1 MKKKLLIFLLLAL
14 SALAILASCKG
25 SEGDVTDPL
34 TDGTKEPIGSKDI
47 TTETESTNTPET
59 DAPIEEEPF
68 IHSFYDLNKNSNE
81 LLSHGTDTRFSCL
94 ELDYRTYGTLDY
106 SKGYEFEIKAFY
118 PRIKKLPNGE
128 YILFFQNGQHGT
140 SVYYTTSPDAKA
152 WATPTLFLRQ
162 NEETGYYAT
171 LDALVLNNGE
181 LLTVCSYRKRCTAPD
196 SYVLHPEENGLI
208 MRKSS
213 DNGKTWTDEKKIYI
227 GTNWEPSILQLE
239 SGEIQV
245 YFTNTTSYLKV
256 PTINDNSTGT
266 VIIRSFD
273 NGETWTSDMS
283 RTYSGQIVSQT
294 ATRIADGIQL
304 YTDQMPV
311 AIKMLGS
318 DKIMLA
324 IETRIRDEKGNDSF
338 TISVS
343 FSDDN
348 WKTPLDPSSEG
359 PKEKLNNIQTAAGG
373 PYLSQFISGEII
385 CSFSY
390 QGMFRYRIFDATGK
404 NYSDIQTNM
413 TRLSGSLWSSTE
425 VVDTHSLYV
434 AMEDRTT
441 KNGALAKSVIKY
453 GKMNLNHSIESK
465 KTAPVIDGLTSDWSM
480 NDEAFFVG
488 CESQA
493 QASYRVTADDEYL
506 YFLFERLDYDIM
518 SKGDEMGIRFAGIDQ
533 KDFYRI
539 DFDINGV
546 TNFCNMMDKPYELPE
561 GCFAIKAYGTVD
573 DPSDEDIGFTV
584 EFKVPLSLIEGRH
597 SEFVVMPILQN
608 YDNEDTADR
617 TGYSPTYMTNG
628 DKSTW
633 LHVDIAD

>member
-1 MKKKLLIFLLLAL
+1 MKKKLFFIL
-14 SALAILASCKG
+14 ALAICAILVIAGCANEPESTQPTQ
-25 SEGDVTDPL
+25 TDA
-34 TDGTKEPIGSKDI
+34 
-47 TTETESTNTPET
+47 ETEQ
-59 DAPIEEEPF
+59 PISPEEEESSV
-68 IHSFYDLNKNSNE
+68 HSFYELNKNSNE
-81 LLSHGTDTRFSCL
+81 LLSHGTDNRFSCI
-94 ELDYRTYGTLDY
+94 ELDYRTYGELDY
-106 SKGYEFEIKAFY
+106 STGYEFEIKAFY
-118 PRIKKLPNGE
+118 PRMKKLPNGE

-140 SVYYTTSPDAKA
+140 SVYYTTSTDAKN
-152 WATPTLFLRQ
+152 WAKPTLFLRQ

-171 LDALVLNNGE
+171 LDAIVLNNGE

-196 SYVLHPEENGLI
+196 SYVLHPEQNGII

-256 PTINDNSTGT
+256 PTIKDNSTGT
-266 VIIRSFD
+266 AIIRSFD
-273 NGETWTSDMS
+273 NGETWSSDLS
-283 RTYSGQIVSQT
+283 KTYSGQIVSQT
-294 ATRIADGIQL
+294 ATRIVDGIQL

-311 AIKMLGS
+311 ALKMLGS

-324 IETRIRDEKGNDSF
+324 VETRVRDEKGNDSF
-338 TISVS
+338 TISIS

-348 WKTPLDPSSEG
+348 WKTPLDPKSEG
-359 PKEKLNNIQTAAGG
+359 PAEKLNNIQMSAGG

-390 QGMFRYRIFDATGK
+390 QGHFRYRIFDATGK

-425 VVDTHSLYV
+425 VVDTHSLY
-434 AMEDRTT
+434 ACMEDRTSE
-441 KNGALAKSVIKY
+441 NGSLVKSVIKY
-453 GKMNLNHSIESK
+453 GKFNLNHSIKSK
-465 KTAPVIDGLTSDWSM
+465 KTTPTLDGLSNDWNM

-488 CESQA
+488 SESQA
-493 QASYRVTADDEYL
+493 QASYRVTADNEYL

-518 SKGDEMGIRFAGIDQ
+518 SEGDEMGIRFAGIDQ

-539 DFDINGV
+539 DFNINGV
-546 TNFCNMMDKPYELPE
+546 TNFCTMLDKPMELPE
-561 GCFAIKAYGTVD
+561 DCVATKIYGTPD

-584 EFKVPLSLIEGRH
+584 EVKIPLSLIEGSH
-597 SEFVVMPILQN
+597 NEFVVMPILKN
-608 YDNEDTADR
+608 YDNEQTTDR
-617 TGYSPTYMTNG
+617 EGYSPTYMTNG

-633 LHVDIAD
+633 LHVDITD